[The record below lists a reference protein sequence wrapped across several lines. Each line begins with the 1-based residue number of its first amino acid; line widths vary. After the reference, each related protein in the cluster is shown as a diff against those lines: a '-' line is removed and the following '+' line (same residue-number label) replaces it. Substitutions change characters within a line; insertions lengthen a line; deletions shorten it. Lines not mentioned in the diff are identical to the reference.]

1 MGQLIVFEGLDGSG
15 KTTQISLLKDFL
27 EQKGQQVISTREPGG
42 TIFGEKCRDLF
53 LTDGITGISEAFIA
67 FASRV
72 EHINDVINPA
82 LKDGMWVLCDRFSD
96 STLAYQGYGRGVDLN
111 TLKNLVDF
119 IERNLPSY
127 TTIYMDSHLEGIKK
141 RISNR
146 ETTDKKFDEETY
158 DFFSRVRNGYEEIMK
173 RKGDGALIINGN
185 KNINEVFENIVS
197 GVSEIANLK

>member
-42 TIFGEKCRDLF
+42 TNFVEKCRDLF

-111 TLKNLVDF
+111 TLNHLVDF

-146 ETTDKKFDEETY
+146 ETKDKKFDEETY

-173 RKGDGALIINGN
+173 KKGDGALIINGN

-197 GVSEIANLK
+197 GVTEIANLK